1 MPVVIKSPNSDE
13 IWDQWKRKNVKS
25 QDLEK
30 HYGIKGA
37 VFSLDNIAASEF
49 VKGVTKAVAVYFEV
63 EKQSKASDKKGKI
76 EKRSFRR
83 LEKERF
89 YVFNASVKANE
100 WKGDKE
106 VPFFDTITCIKCP
119 KCNGNGFL
127 KKKCGNCDGSGKWEV
142 RIEVMN
148 EKQDKGHKGLPM
160 KCPECFGQGIIQSS
174 KCDECGGVGELLQY
188 EIRPVP
194 LKTTSDTEIIFL
206 ASMKLSGMEKELG
219 KDIQEALD
227 HVEGIVVKNP
237 EKELDPKYVE
247 AQLGFMDGDI
257 KKILNNVFKDW
268 KDISKSK
275 DSKLATPIYLFPLI
289 TLKCETRKN
298 KTFLVHSI
306 GAGEK
311 FLVFGRI

>member
-1 MPVVIKSPNSDE
+1 MPVEIKSPNSDE
-13 IWDQWKRKNVKS
+13 IWDQWKQKNVKS

-37 VFSLDNIAASEF
+37 VFSLENIAASEF
-49 VKGVTKAVAVYFEV
+49 VKGVIKAVAIYFEI
-63 EKQSKASDKKGKI
+63 EKQSKVSDKKGKI
-76 EKRSFRR
+76 ERGSYRR

-89 YVFNASVKANE
+89 FLFHSSVKANE
-100 WKGDKE
+100 WKQDKE
-106 VPFFDTITCIKCP
+106 VPFLDTISPIKCP
-119 KCNGNGFL
+119 KCNGQGFA
-127 KKKCGNCDGSGKWEV
+127 KKKCGMCNGSGK
-142 RIEVMN
+142 IELSLDAMN
-148 EKQDKGHKGLPM
+148 EKQEKGHHKM
-160 KCPECFGQGIIQSS
+160 EIRCPDCFGQGILQSS
-174 KCDECGGVGELLQY
+174 KCDECSGVGELFQY

-194 LKTTSDTEIIFL
+194 LKTTSDTEIVFL
-206 ASMKLSGMEKELG
+206 SSMKISGMEKELG
-219 KDIQEALD
+219 RDIQEALD
-227 HVEGIVVKNP
+227 RVEGIVIKNP

-289 TLKCETRKN
+289 SLKCETRKN
-298 KTFLVHSI
+298 KQFMVYSI
-306 GAGEK
+306 GAGNK